1 MENLISKDET
11 FFVAGHNGMVGSS
24 IVKAL
29 KKKGYCD
36 YKSGGKLYKTSRKEL
51 DLSNYQS

>member
-36 YKSGGKLYKTSRKEL
+36 YKSGVKLYKTSPNMA
-51 DLSNYQS
+51 SHFA